1 MSLFRNLKL
10 VYKNFSLIVLALVML
25 IAVGVVG
32 YNYTTHMAKNS
43 TIVYKDL
50 MQPNDAMS
58 WIRINLRAT
67 SAFMLE
73 TMRTKD
79 TVKSQKLNEQIKA
92 KTADN
97 QEQLVQLEKANM
109 DPTQIE
115 LLKKFKERFAAY
127 GIERDKA
134 IELGVVNKDDEAYD
148 LFTSKVSGLLEDS
161 TSALDELMAYSSN
174 KADKINE
181 ENEKNAATAN
191 IILIGTI
198 VAAVVLLTIVGTAI
212 TNMITRPVKKLQELM
227 NSAESGDLTVQGDYN
242 AKDEIGQLNRSFNG
256 MLTAFKDT
264 VSRILTAADS
274 VSASAQQISASTEE
288 IASGS
293 TSQAQSAQTMNEL
306 FKELS
311 TAIDSV
317 ARSAEH
323 ASELSN
329 QTMDL
334 AKEGGT
340 VVNTSIRGM
349 DVLNQQMSR
358 LEEDSNKIGE
368 IIEVIDDIAEQTNL
382 LALNA
387 AIEAARAGDQGR
399 GFAVVADEV
408 RKLAERSGEATK
420 QITSII
426 KGMQANTLQSVKA
439 VGEGVS
445 SSQKTGE
452 AFETIIAMIN
462 ESNNK
467 VLEIAAASEQQAAQS
482 SEVLNSIET
491 ISAATE
497 ESSASSEETAAA
509 AQSLAHLAEE
519 LNSTVSVFKIR

>member
-1 MSLFRNLKL
+1 MGTTTPIRWQRNSET
-10 VYKNFSLIVLALVML
+10 VYD
-25 IAVGVVG
+25 
-32 YNYTTHMAKNS
+32 
-43 TIVYKDL
+43 DL
-50 MQPNDAMS
+50 MMPINQMGT
-58 WIRINLRAT
+58 IRVNIRAGA
-67 SAFMLE
+67 SYMLQT
-73 TMRTKD
+73 TMKRLDQAKFEE
-79 TVKSQKLNEQIKA
+79 VQAKLKERIA
-92 KTADN
+92 SN
-97 QEQLVQLEKANM
+97 QEQIAKLEKANF
-109 DPTQIE
+109 DSKQLE
-115 LLKKFKERFAAY
+115 VFKKFKEQYAVY
-127 GIERDKA
+127 IVERDK
-134 IELGVVNKDDEAYD
+134 LLKLTLDDKKDEAYTLYD
-148 LFTSKVSGLLEDS
+148 SKVEDLMEGAQ
-161 TSALDELMAYSSN
+161 TQIRELQEYSLA
-174 KADKINE
+174 KAEKIDNE
-181 ENEKNAATAN
+181 NSKNAATAAT
-191 IILIGTI
+191 ILVST
-198 VAAVVLLTIVGTAI
+198 VVVAVVLLTVVGIAI

-227 NSAESGDLTVQGDYN
+227 SRGEAGDLTVQGDYN
-242 AKDEIGQLNRSFNG
+242 SKDELGQLNRSFNG
-256 MLTAFKDT
+256 MLAAFKDT
-264 VSRILTAADS
+264 VTRILAAADS

-329 QTMDL
+329 NTLGL
-334 AKEGGT
+334 AQEGGM

-408 RKLAERSGEATK
+408 RKLAERSSEATK

-439 VGEGVS
+439 VEEGVS

-452 AFETIIAMIN
+452 AFESIMKMVS
-462 ESNNK
+462 ESNHK

-482 SEVLNSIET
+482 SEVLYSIET

-497 ESSASSEETAAA
+497 ESSASSEETAAS
-509 AQSLAHLAEE
+509 AQALAQLAEE
-519 LNSTVSVFKIR
+519 LNSSVSVFKIR

>member
-1 MSLFRNLKL
+1 MNLFRNLKL
-10 VYKNFSLIVLALVML
+10 FYKTFSLILLALVML
-25 IAVGVVG
+25 IAVGAVG
-32 YNYTTHMAKNS
+32 YNYTNQMAKNS
-43 TIVYKDL
+43 AIVYKDL

-67 SAFMLE
+67 SAYMLE
-73 TMRTKD
+73 TMLTKE
-79 TVKSQKLNEQIKA
+79 TVKTQKLSEQIKA
-92 KTADN
+92 KKADN
-97 QEQLVQLEKANM
+97 QEKIAQLEKANL
-109 DPTQIE
+109 DAAQIA
-115 LLKKFKERFAAY
+115 LLKKFKESFAAY
-127 GIERDKA
+127 GIERDKV
-134 IELGVVNKDDEAYD
+134 IELGVTNKDDEAYD

-161 TSALDELMAYSSN
+161 VNALNGLMEYSN
-174 KADKINE
+174 KKADKINE
-181 ENEKNAATAN
+181 ENQKNASTATT
-191 IILIGTI
+191 ILVGTV
-198 VAAVVLLTIVGTAI
+198 VAAVVLLTVVGIAI

-227 NSAESGDLTVQGDYN
+227 SRGEAGDLTVQGDYN
-242 AKDEIGQLNRSFNG
+242 SKDEIGQLNRSFNG
-256 MLTAFKDT
+256 MLAAFKDT
-264 VSRILTAADS
+264 VSRILAAADS

-293 TSQAQSAQTMNEL
+293 TSQARSAQTMNEL

-329 QTMDL
+329 KTMEL
-334 AKEGGT
+334 AQEGGT

-368 IIEVIDDIAEQTNL
+368 IIEVIDDIADQTNL

-408 RKLAERSGEATK
+408 RKLAERSSEATK

-439 VGEGVS
+439 VGEGVV
-445 SSQKTGE
+445 SSQKTGD
-452 AFETIIAMIN
+452 AFETIIKMVS
-462 ESNNK
+462 ESNHK

-482 SEVLNSIET
+482 SEVLYSIET

-509 AQSLAHLAEE
+509 AQSLAQLAEE